1 MVKVLI
7 VDDELLVRVGLKS
20 YIDWAKHGFE
30 LLEDARDGVE
40 ALERIAAEPPDI
52 LLTDIKMPRMDGLEL
67 IRRIRER
74 NLAIRIIVLSCYEDF
89 ETVKEAMKLGAVDYI
104 RKLSIKADE
113 ILAVLNA
120 VRDQGLPGEESG
132 RGPRPA
138 AEGTGAAKSRLL
150 QKNEFFR
157 GLLQQERPAPLPDE
171 ENAAGIRLDQG
182 WPLCLSLDGY
192 RRIRRQHR
200 NQAAFQQAVIGMSEQ
215 VLKSF
220 QLSGAVF
227 QIEEREFGIAVR
239 SAACDRE
246 FVAALQRQIGANMNI
261 SVSIGIGPAYAGA
274 EQFAAAYGLA
284 RRIGTAKFYLGPGAA
299 LRIPEDLGGDEVR
312 EFRLGNPEFIRS
324 LEDALTLRRNTEAS
338 RLIAGVF
345 AQARQAGNIHPEAVR
360 RAALD
365 LLGVFSRT
373 AAFFQGDIGE
383 LEFDQSRQ
391 HHQTLMELEF
401 LDDLAAWF
409 AGFLP
414 VYLDY
419 LRGKAES
426 RHSELVGKA
435 IDYIEAHKDKNLTL
449 AELAAALNVSEA
461 YLSSL
466 FKREVGRN
474 FVGYLTG
481 LKVDLAKEY
490 LRQGRLVYETAE
502 LIGFENS
509 NYFAK
514 VFKKYTGMT
523 PDEYRCL
530 AREGR

>member
-40 ALERIAAEPPDI
+40 ALERIALEKPDI

-120 VRDQGLPGEESG
+120 VRDQGAAGEPCGDDGNSADG
-132 RGPRPA
+132 STA
-138 AEGTGAAKSRLL
+138 TKSRLL

-157 GLLQQERPAPLPDE
+157 DLIRRETFIPLSE
-171 ENAAGIRLDQG
+171 GESAGIQLDRG
-182 WPLCLSLDGY
+182 WPLCLSLDDY

-200 NQAAFQQAVIGMSEQ
+200 NQAAFQQALIDMSEQ

-227 QIEEREFGIAVR
+227 QIEDREFGIAVR
-239 SAACDRE
+239 SIAYDRE
-246 FVAALQRQIGANMNI
+246 FVATLQRQIGANMNI
-261 SVSIGIGPAYAGA
+261 SVSIGVGPSYTGA
-274 EQFAAAYGLA
+274 EQFVAAYGLA
-284 RRIGTAKFYLGPGAA
+284 RQIEIVKFYWGRGASVPFSA
-299 LRIPEDLGGDEVR
+299 EMQPHYVR
-312 EFRLGNPEFIRS
+312 EFRPQHPEFMRA
-324 LEDALTLRRNTEAS
+324 LEDALTLRRSDEAS
-338 RLIAGVF
+338 RLIQAVF
-345 AQARQAGNIHPEAVR
+345 SQMRLAGNIHPDVVR
-360 RAALD
+360 RVALD
-365 LLGVFSRT
+365 LLSVFSKT
-373 AAFFQGDIGE
+373 AAFFQGDLEE
-383 LEFDQSRQ
+383 LELDQSRQ
-391 HHQTLMELEF
+391 HHQALLELEF

-409 AGFLP
+409 ADFLP

-419 LRGKAES
+419 LRQKAEC
-426 RHSELVGKA
+426 RYSELVGKA
-435 IDYIEAHKDKNLTL
+435 IDYIEAHKDKNFTL

-474 FVGYLTG
+474 FVGYLTE

-514 VFKKYTGMT
+514 VFKRYTGMT
-523 PDEYRCL
+523 PDEYRCQI
-530 AREGR
+530 RESR